1 MEAAVDLATC
11 PWPFSYAHARDT
23 ATAQPSA
30 FDAIR
35 AALLA
40 ATPADVPPEIAQ
52 TAADVLRKLDDGSL
66 LAEFYADEHRTWV
79 TAGGG
84 GDDDDDE
91 GWAVN
96 EDPRVVEPQLAP
108 PASAE
113 EGAPTPPLRKSNR
126 ERQPSKVI
134 SM

>member
-1 MEAAVDLATC
+1 MEEAAVDLVTF
-11 PWPFSYAHARDT
+11 PWPFSHSYAREAARSE
-23 ATAQPSA
+23 PPA

-35 AALLA
+35 AALPA

-66 LAEFYADEHRTWV
+66 LAEFYAHEHRTWV

-84 GDDDDDE
+84 GDDDDDDE

-96 EDPRVVEPQLAP
+96 EDQRVVEPQAVINAP
-108 PASAE
+108 
-113 EGAPTPPLRKSNR
+113 
-126 ERQPSKVI
+126 
-134 SM
+134 